1 MSRTL
6 AASVSLAPRQRLL
19 LAVVAALALFAG
31 TLGPASA
38 HFLSGRW
45 PWAGGSSVLW
55 LSYRNDA
62 GAYPTYAAAFTHAR
76 SAWYATATPAAPYT
90 VTGAAQIVANTVYDT
105 ASSYWGIAHI
115 YQRTC
120 VYFFCW
126 TSEIPYQSCT
136 STCSGPTYDNAT
148 ITLNRSTLATQTD
161 LIRRKV
167 ATHEL
172 GHAFGLGHTSCTAIM
187 RQGSATFDTPR
198 PHDLYDMN
206 QLYAGTIWS
215 APYAC

>member
-1 MSRTL
+1 MPRTL
-6 AASVSLAPRQRLL
+6 ASPSLAAYQRLL
-19 LAVVAALALFAG
+19 LAALAALALLAA

-38 HFLSGRW
+38 HFLGGRW
-45 PWAGGSSVLW
+45 PWSGGSSVLW

-62 GAYPTYAAAFTHAR
+62 GAYPVYAAAFNHAR
-76 SAWYATATPAAPYT
+76 SAWYATATPAAPYS
-90 VTGAAQIVANTVYDT
+90 VTGTAQIVANTVYDS
-105 ASSYWGIAHI
+105 ASSYWGVAHVYERI
-115 YQRTC
+115 C
-120 VYFFCW
+120 VLFYCYN
-126 TSEIPYQSCT
+126 SEISYQSCT
-136 STCSGPTYDNAT
+136 TPCSGDTYYRAT
-148 ITLNRSTLATQTD
+148 ITANRYTLNGQTD

-206 QLYAGTIWS
+206 QRYPGTIWS